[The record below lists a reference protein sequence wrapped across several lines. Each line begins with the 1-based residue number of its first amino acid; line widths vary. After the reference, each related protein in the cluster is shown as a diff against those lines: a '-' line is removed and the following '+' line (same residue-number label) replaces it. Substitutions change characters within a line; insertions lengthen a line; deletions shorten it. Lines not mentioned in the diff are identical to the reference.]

1 MKLTN
6 LKLDYDSD
14 KLGQQMKQEIEDIL
28 KENNKPNIDE
38 LAKSFYDDL
47 DKYKFHFIFGN
58 CYNTDKV
65 DAYDFPIS
73 CFKTNK
79 NWYVLVNYI
88 DHMYDRGLMTELDG
102 PFTYEQA
109 KTCLLAERMHLP
121 KLANKAILHSQ
132 KYQLNLNRYNDLEE
146 LDKYFGFDSSIKDSI
161 DSFLINFAKFIKIN
175 LAESHKLYAI
185 NNEVHYCYYG
195 YMNKQLCKIDE
206 VLKYSKKPYIY
217 SWTQTPV
224 DDRHNPIGK
233 TITKFRRHYDRL
245 DTAQTVFALK
255 VKKIIFDPIKRK
267 LVKSDDK
274 TKLELYL
281 QWKYLNI
288 AYEYEKVFG
297 RKITFD
303 LFCKIYWLNID
314 ATKFKQIKTTNKNV
328 KLTIEIIDLL
338 DTQINKTSDN
348 DKLKWMKTQYK
359 IALSDLQNNQP
370 ISVELK
376 DMVRQYLESYS
387 DYKNPLLDKISEL
400 NKSLGLTNGELPV
413 SAASTTN
420 LDHLVRSFKKL
431 KPSVNQDSDSKEK
444 GLAIKN
450 LIDKRLKEHGTSL
463 KQLSK
468 DSGDEYIFGE
478 YKMTINCLGI
488 FKLKDKWFT
497 YAVDERHN
505 EWFGGPYKDYGVIYA
520 FAMKAGI
527 SDWFEDY
534 KFDTKEKE
542 IFINNQFNSVID
554 LKTYLANEGKKND

>member
-6 LKLDYDSD
+6 LKLDYDSNT
-14 KLGQQMKQEIEDIL
+14 LGQQMKQEIEDIL

-38 LAKSFYDDL
+38 IAKSFYTDL
-47 DKYKFHFIFGN
+47 DKYKFHFIFGK
-58 CYNTDKV
+58 CHDTDKV
-65 DAYDFPIS
+65 GAYDFPIS

-109 KTCLLAERMHLP
+109 KVCLLAERMHLP
-121 KLANKAILHSQ
+121 KLANQAILHSHE
-132 KYQLNLNRYNDLEE
+132 YQLNLNRYHDLEE
-146 LDKYFGFDSSIKDSI
+146 LDKYFGI
-161 DSFLINFAKFIKIN
+161 DNFLINFAKFIKID
-175 LAESHKLYAI
+175 LAKSHKLYAT
-185 NNEVHYCYYG
+185 NDEVHYCYYG

-217 SWTQTPV
+217 SWSQTPV
-224 DDRHNPIGK
+224 DGQYNVIGK
-233 TITKFRRHYDRL
+233 TVTKFRRHYDHL

-267 LVKSDDK
+267 LVKSNDE

-303 LFCKIYWLNID
+303 LFCKIYRLNIG
-314 ATKFKQIKTTNKNV
+314 ATKFKQIKTTNKNI
-328 KLTIEIIDLL
+328 KLTMEIIDLL
-338 DTQINKTSDN
+338 DKQIDKTSDN

-359 IALSDLQNNQP
+359 IALNDLQNSQS
-370 ISVELK
+370 ISIELK
-376 DMVRQYLESYS
+376 DMDRQYLESYS
-387 DYKNPLLDKISEL
+387 DYENPLLDKISEL
-400 NKSLGLTNGELPV
+400 NKSLGLINDETPV
-413 SAASTTN
+413 SAAPTTS
-420 LDHLVRSFKKL
+420 LDHLIGFFKKL
-431 KPSVNQDSDSKEK
+431 KPFANQDSDSKEK

-463 KQLSK
+463 RQLSK

-488 FKLKDKWFT
+488 FKLKNKWFIYT
-497 YAVDERHN
+497 ADERQN
-505 EWFGGPYKDYGVIYA
+505 EWFNGPYTDCSIIYA
-520 FAMKAGI
+520 FAMTAGI

-534 KFDTKEKE
+534 KFDTQEKE
-542 IFINNQFNSVID
+542 IFVNNHFNSLID
-554 LKTYLANEGKKND
+554 LKKYLASKEKKDD

>member
-1 MKLTN
+1 MRLTN
-6 LKLDYDSD
+6 LELDYDSNT
-14 KLGQQMKQEIEDIL
+14 LGQQMKQEIENIL

-38 LAKSFYDDL
+38 IAKSFYDDL
-47 DKYKFHFIFGN
+47 DKYKFHFIFGK
-58 CYNTDKV
+58 CHDTDKV

-109 KTCLLAERMHLP
+109 KVCLLAERMHLP
-121 KLANKAILHSQ
+121 KLANQAILHSHE
-132 KYQLNLNRYNDLEE
+132 YQLNLNRYNDLEE

-161 DSFLINFAKFIKIN
+161 DSFLINFAKFIKID
-175 LAESHKLYAI
+175 LTKSHKLYAT
-185 NNEVHYCYYG
+185 NNEVYYCYYG
-195 YMNKQLCKIDE
+195 YMNKQLCEIDE

-224 DDRHNPIGK
+224 DGHHNVIGK
-233 TITKFRRHYDRL
+233 TVTKFRRHYDHL

-303 LFCKIYWLNID
+303 LFCKIYR
-314 ATKFKQIKTTNKNV
+314 
-328 KLTIEIIDLL
+328 
-338 DTQINKTSDN
+338 
-348 DKLKWMKTQYK
+348 LK
-359 IALSDLQNNQP
+359 
-370 ISVELK
+370 
-376 DMVRQYLESYS
+376 
-387 DYKNPLLDKISEL
+387 LDKIFEL
-400 NKSLGLTNGELPV
+400 NESLGLTNDEAPI
-413 SAASTTN
+413 SAASTTS
-420 LDHLVRSFKKL
+420 LDQLIGFSKKL

-450 LIDKRLKEHGTSL
+450 LIDKRLKEHGTNL

-478 YKMTINCLGI
+478 YKMTTNCLGI
-488 FKLKDKWFT
+488 FKLKGKWFT
-497 YAVDERHN
+497 YAADERHN
-505 EWFGGPYKDYGVIYA
+505 EWFNGPYTDCGVIYA
-520 FAMKAGI
+520 FAMTAGI

-534 KFDTKEKE
+534 KFSTKEKE
-542 IFINNQFNSVID
+542 IFINNHFNSLID
-554 LKTYLANEGKKND
+554 LKTYLANEEKKNG